1 MWSSLHVY
9 PVQNGSIG
17 QVRNA
22 SVSGV
27 YSIEEHTLN
36 IDPSVAKS
44 LNHTYPIWAGRHL
57 FSFLI
62 WGLKWSWWLDIY
74 PILTHSH
81 MSNPDIYL
89 DTWTSRPLLTTYDTY
104 TYIYGQ
110 RCMCIQLGYTSGY
123 YLNYYLNNLNTYSSS
138 FVKISDP
145 IRSPV
150 SPTGNDGR
158 INAIS
163 PTERFHG
170 LQERPLSRLVQY
182 SEPLQRFWIYG
193 QLFPRYTHSY
203 SLRTPFQIAKI
214 ENRPWMMNS
223 QIEKVAQWPWF
234 TSIELCY
241 LQLL

>member
-123 YLNYYLNNLNTYSSS
+123 YLITIWIISILTLLRLLRFLIQYAPQCPPLGMTVESTQFHLPNDFMVSKKDLCHGWCSTQNPCRGSEFTDS
-138 FVKISDP
+138 F
-145 IRSPV
+145 SPV
-150 SPTGNDGR
+150 TLIATVFEHR
-158 INAIS
+158 
-163 PTERFHG
+163 
-170 LQERPLSRLVQY
+170 SRLPKLKTDH
-182 SEPLQRFWIYG
+182 EWWI
-193 QLFPRYTHSY
+193 H
-203 SLRTPFQIAKI
+203 K
-214 ENRPWMMNS
+214 
-223 QIEKVAQWPWF
+223 
-234 TSIELCY
+234 
-241 LQLL
+241 